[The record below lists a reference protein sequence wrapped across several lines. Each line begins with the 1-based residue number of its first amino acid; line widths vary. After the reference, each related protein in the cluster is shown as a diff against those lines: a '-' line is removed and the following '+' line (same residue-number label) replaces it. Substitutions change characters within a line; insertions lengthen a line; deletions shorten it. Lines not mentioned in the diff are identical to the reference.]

1 MKDDGSAGLWATGTA
16 VVAAVLASACCI
28 LPLVLGGLGI
38 SAVAVAGFF
47 ESIRL
52 YLLAVTALLLG
63 AGFYFSYFRKQECAP
78 GGECELPRRGL
89 RRVNRSILWLG
100 TLAVVT
106 LAFFPSYAALLV
118 GSEIPPQPTLGEIPS
133 ETVVLSVQG
142 MTCEGCANEVQ
153 RQLAQLPGV
162 LRAVVS
168 FDTSE
173 AVVDLDAN
181 SRPATEVLTGAVER
195 AGYSAF
201 IKEGGQ

>member
-1 MKDDGSAGLWATGTA
+1 MKDDESAGLWATGTA
-16 VVAAVLASACCI
+16 LVAAVLASACCI

-52 YLLAVTALLLG
+52 YSLVVTALLLG
-63 AGFYFSYFRKQECAP
+63 AGFYFSYFRKQECVP
-78 GGECELPRRGL
+78 GGECASPRRGL

-100 TLAVVT
+100 TLAVVA

-118 GSEIPPQPTLGEIPS
+118 GSEIPPQPTFGEIPS

-142 MTCEGCANEVQ
+142 MTCEGCANEIQ
-153 RQLAQLPGV
+153 RQLAQVPGV
-162 LRAVVS
+162 LRAAVS

-173 AVVDLDAN
+173 AVVNLDVN
-181 SRPATEVLTGAVER
+181 SRPPAEALTGAVER

-201 IKEGGQ
+201 IKGGG